1 MAFIRERDGKFSVV
15 YKIKDDKGK
24 VHQKSETFRKKKDA
38 EKRKHE
44 IEYQMDTG
52 TFKVEKCTTIEE
64 LLAEYVKL
72 YGKEKWAVSTYS
84 ANVGLIN
91 NYILPVIGQAKVS
104 DVNNHFVEKY
114 YRDLGK
120 MKAVQGANNKKNEGN
135 VTPNTV
141 FEIHKILRSCFRQA
155 VKWGIMEKNP
165 AVDATLPKRT
175 KKKREIWD
183 AELDAGNRSV

>member
-1 MAFIRERDGKFSVV
+1 MALRNGGKFSVV
-15 YKIKDDKGK
+15 YKVKDDKGK

-52 TFKVEKCTTIEE
+52 TFKIEKCTTIEE

-72 YGKEKWAVSTYS
+72 YGREKWAVSTYS

-104 DVNNHFVEKY
+104 DVNKPFRRRNIIA
-114 YRDLGK
+114 DLGK

-141 FEIHKILRSCFRQA
+141 F
-155 VKWGIMEKNP
+155 
-165 AVDATLPKRT
+165 
-175 KKKREIWD
+175 
-183 AELDAGNRSV
+183 